1 MIRIMSASYSQ
12 EDFQFLKLAL
22 EGGLYELREN
32 CELSKCSACQ
42 KKIPCYDL
50 QSAILFC
57 NKKLAQIPDFVE
69 NPVENVEN

>member
-1 MIRIMSASYSQ
+1 MIRIMSATYSQ
-12 EDFQFLKLAL
+12 EDFQLLKLAL
-22 EGGLYELREN
+22 EAGLYELMED
-32 CELSKCSACQ
+32 CELSKCSTCQ

>member
-1 MIRIMSASYSQ
+1 MIRIMSSTYHQ
-12 EDFQFLKLAL
+12 EDFEILKTAL
-22 EGGLYELREN
+22 EAGLRELQAN
-32 CELSKCSACQ
+32 CTILNCSTC
-42 KKIPCYDL
+42 KNKIPCYDL